1 MELILCDKVTKGSCI
16 MKTLLEKLS
25 KLVRHNVPLV
35 VAICIAASIL
45 FWFGG
50 CQSTT
55 LSLTTPNLKVTRAEL
70 KIEYDAEMAMLE
82 QQLNQL
88 EKIVILKE
96 QDLDRQ
102 DAFKRKLFEIGV
114 AISEGGEVNPVGV
127 ATSLFAL
134 LFSGSMMNSLV
145 KDRIIKTN
153 NKNKK

>member
-1 MELILCDKVTKGSCI
+1 MKG
-16 MKTLLEKLS
+16 LLEKLS
-25 KLVRHNVPLV
+25 ELVRHNVPLV
-35 VAICIAASIL
+35 ITICIVASIL

-55 LSLTTPNLKVTRAEL
+55 LSLTTPDLKVTRAEL
-70 KIEYDAEMAMLE
+70 KIEYESEMAMFE

-88 EKIVILKE
+88 EKIVVLKE

-102 DAFKRKLFEIGV
+102 DAFKQKLFEIGV
-114 AISEGGEVNPVGV
+114 AISEDGEINPVGV